1 MTDAPSMI
9 QSKLG
14 PLCSS
19 LSHQP
24 LCFLCWTLKF
34 SFHRYL
40 EIYVFNVTRHYLFIH
55 LFNVTW
61 HLLNVMSP
69 GGKQCAS
76 CPWSHSQ
83 YTQGLRPRRHIGSI
97 CWMNQWMNEWTGKC
111 WWAGDCFQKE
121 KTFHGKTLPRP
132 TTVVIPSLW
141 LPSPEFSLLAEA
153 FPVPYPHLPIP
164 VVLRFRLMSMG
175 NSPALPSLP
184 CWPTVLGGDLG
195 IQWTLST
202 NPQVACGWEP
212 HFLAVLIY
220 SHQSSTSQCTHTLE
234 VWVLRS
240 IPLVGQ
246 CGQPSSLA
254 QAAGLLLGI
263 KWDCAEADD

>member
-121 KTFHGKTLPRP
+121 KN
-132 TTVVIPSLW
+132 
-141 LPSPEFSLLAEA
+141 
-153 FPVPYPHLPIP
+153 VPWKDTAQTYHC
-164 VVLRFRLMSMG
+164 S
-175 NSPALPSLP
+175 NSK
-184 CWPTVLGGDLG
+184 
-195 IQWTLST
+195 
-202 NPQVACGWEP
+202 
-212 HFLAVLIY
+212 
-220 SHQSSTSQCTHTLE
+220 
-234 VWVLRS
+234 
-240 IPLVGQ
+240 PLVTLTWVFSPG
-246 CGQPSSLA
+246 GSFSSPLPPPPDSCSA
-254 QAAGLLLGI
+254 QV
-263 KWDCAEADD
+263 